1 MTSRHRGTS
10 SRNGICIYGP
20 EEGTIGGG
28 GRNGRADEGELTRS
42 DGLLLFVGPGFIP
55 PSRLA
60 QGLVAG
66 ADGHDGQQGEDQ
78 RCGAAHVPLAEDNA
92 EVGRVPGEEHL
103 FTGVRSGPR
112 PTMISWLVHYYY
124 YCY

>member
-1 MTSRHRGTS
+1 MYIWAGRGND
-10 SRNGICIYGP
+10 RRRRG
-20 EEGTIGGG
+20 EEG
-28 GRNGRADEGELTRS
+28 GRADEGELTRS

-66 ADGHDGQQGEDQ
+66 ADGHNGQQGEDQ

-92 EVGRVPGEEHL
+92 EVGRVPGEKHL
-103 FTGVRSGPR
+103 FTGGSKR
-112 PTMISWLVHYYY
+112 PTAHDD
-124 YCY
+124 